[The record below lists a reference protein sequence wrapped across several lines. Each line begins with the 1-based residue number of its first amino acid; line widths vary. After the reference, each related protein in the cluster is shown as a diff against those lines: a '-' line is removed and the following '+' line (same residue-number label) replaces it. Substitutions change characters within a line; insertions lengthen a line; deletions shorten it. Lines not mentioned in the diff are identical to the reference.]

1 MLYARQ
7 TDLSCH
13 ITAKPMTCFLAL
25 PCTNT
30 SGTCGVNGTGF
41 VEEVD
46 DHLMPRSTVVD
57 KNLGGIAAAVEGRC
71 VTCLGPQRAVWWV
84 ARIVT
89 AEQAVTRRVR
99 VSGPGAPWWS
109 PVATPGHLLHPPLAT
124 WSPAKASRDNPLV
137 GWKLRPAGLLLE
149 GRWATPASGGQD
161 LRLGGSLD
169 NDQV

>member
-71 VTCLGPQRAVWWV
+71 VTCLGPQRAVCWV

-99 VSGPGAPWWS
+99 VSGPGAPRWS

-124 WSPAKASRDNPLV
+124 WPPTPACSTAGDNPWSVAARQAWLIIR
-137 GWKLRPAGLLLE
+137 GQAGA
-149 GRWATPASGGQD
+149 GNNVWWSGPKARWVFG
-161 LRLGGSLD
+161 
-169 NDQV
+169 

>member
-84 ARIVT
+84 APIVT

-99 VSGPGAPWWS
+99 VSGPGAPVVTCGHTWPPTPS
-109 PVATPGHLLHPPLAT
+109 APGHLVTCSGLKRQPVGRMEAQACRLIIRGEVGNT
-124 WSPAKASRDNPLV
+124 SVWWSGPEA
-137 GWKLRPAGLLLE
+137 
-149 GRWATPASGGQD
+149 RWVFG
-161 LRLGGSLD
+161 
-169 NDQV
+169 